1 MKGNWMW
8 ENLDEEE
15 RARRLKEAEADEPY
29 LRMSYF
35 KAVENR
41 DLDLAL
47 KIMNAHVRKA
57 TRDGYEATLAHC
69 IETYPEV
76 VRTWGLN
83 DVQAA
88 ALIDVDHATW
98 NRIKAADR
106 EVGLGQEQLSRM
118 SAVIII
124 SRRLR
129 ELFVNDLSDRW
140 PTLPNKGELSGG
152 RTPVEAMI
160 REGFA
165 KMREV
170 EAHIESL
177 QGL

>member
-1 MKGNWMW
+1 MK
-8 ENLDEEE
+8 
-15 RARRLKEAEADEPY
+15 AIQ
-29 LRMSYF
+29 
-35 KAVENR
+35 NR

-57 TRDGYEATLAHC
+57 TREGYEATLAHC

-88 ALIDVDHATW
+88 ALIGVDHGTW
-98 NRIKAADR
+98 GRIKAADP
-106 EVGLGQEQLSRM
+106 EVKLGQEHLGRM
-118 SAVIII
+118 SVVIII
-124 SRRLR
+124 SLRLR
-129 ELFVNDLSDRW
+129 ELFANDLSDRW
-140 PTLPNKGELSGG
+140 PTLPNRGELFGG
-152 RTPVEAMI
+152 RTPVEAMVD
-160 REGFA
+160 EGLT

>member
-1 MKGNWMW
+1 MW

-15 RARRLKEAEADEPY
+15 RARRLNEAEADE
-29 LRMSYF
+29 LRMSYSM
-35 KAVENR
+35 AIQNR

-57 TRDGYEATLAHC
+57 TRDGYQATIAHC

-76 VRTWGLN
+76 VRTWALN
-83 DVQAA
+83 DIQAA

-98 NRIKAADR
+98 SRIKAGDP

-118 SAVIII
+118 SAVNII

-129 ELFVNDLSDRW
+129 ELFANDLSDRW
-140 PTLPNKGELSGG
+140 PTLPNKGELFGS

-160 REGFA
+160 RERFA

-177 QGL
+177 QRL